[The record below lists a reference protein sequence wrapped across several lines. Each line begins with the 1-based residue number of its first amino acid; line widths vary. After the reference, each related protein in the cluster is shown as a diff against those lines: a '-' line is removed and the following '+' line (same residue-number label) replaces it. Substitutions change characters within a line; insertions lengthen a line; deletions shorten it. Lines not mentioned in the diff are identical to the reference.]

1 MGRNQSVLNMNSS
14 PERGSFQIECQI
26 KHVEEGEKTA
36 EEAETMIEFYKSWN
50 EQRRELEATDEWK
63 VDNMEYDLR
72 STKWICDK
80 AKGSEAYAQNLYA
93 AICNNE
99 FVKNDVWPLLTD
111 KRWSASWR
119 SAGGI
124 VANMIEKGD
133 YIDWYCSG
141 IHSDWDDE
149 SYNGATKE
157 QQERYLYVKNNFVS
171 ESIVTDEIREDLLK
185 LGWVV
190 IDES

>member
-1 MGRNQSVLNMNSS
+1 MNSS
-14 PERGSFQIECQI
+14 PDKGNFHIECQL
-26 KHVEEGEKTA
+26 KQVEDGTTTPEAA
-36 EEAETMIEFYKSWN
+36 EEMIEFYKSW
-50 EQRRELEATDEWK
+50 EQRRKELEATDEWK
-63 VDNMEYDLR
+63 QDNMEYDLR

-80 AKGSEAYAQNLYA
+80 AKADESYAQNLYA

-141 IHSDWDDE
+141 IRGDLSDE
-149 SYNGATKE
+149 EYNDMTKE
-157 QQERYLYVKNNFVS
+157 QQEKYLYMKTKFVS
-171 ESIVTDEIREDLLK
+171 ESVVTDEIRADLLK
-185 LGWVV
+185 LGWIV
-190 IDES
+190 IQDE

>member
-1 MGRNQSVLNMNSS
+1 MNSS
-14 PERGSFQIECQI
+14 PDKGTFHIECQL
-26 KHVEEGEKTA
+26 KQVEEGTKTPEAA
-36 EEAETMIEFYKSWN
+36 EEMIDFYKSW
-50 EQRRELEATDEWK
+50 EQRRKELEATDEWK
-63 VDNMEYDLR
+63 QDNMEYDLR

-80 AKGSEAYAQNLYA
+80 AKADESYAQNLYA

-141 IHSDWDDE
+141 IRGDLSDE
-149 SYNGATKE
+149 EYNDMTKE
-157 QQERYLYVKNNFVS
+157 QQEKYLYMKTKFVS
-171 ESIVTDEIREDLLK
+171 ESVVTDEIRADLLK
-185 LGWVV
+185 LGWIV
-190 IDES
+190 IQDE

>member
-1 MGRNQSVLNMNSS
+1 VNSS
-14 PERGSFQIECQI
+14 PDKGTFHIECQL
-26 KHVEEGEKTA
+26 KQVEEGTKTPEAA
-36 EEAETMIEFYKSWN
+36 EEMIDFYKSW
-50 EQRRELEATDEWK
+50 EQRRKELEATDEWK
-63 VDNMEYDLR
+63 QDNMEYDLR

-80 AKGSEAYAQNLYA
+80 AKADESYAQNLYA

-141 IHSDWDDE
+141 IRGDLSDE
-149 SYNGATKE
+149 EYNDMTKE
-157 QQERYLYVKNNFVS
+157 QQEKYLYMKTKFVS
-171 ESIVTDEIREDLLK
+171 ESVVTDEIRADLLK
-185 LGWVV
+185 LGWIV
-190 IDES
+190 IQDE

>member
-1 MGRNQSVLNMNSS
+1 MNTS
-14 PERGSFQIECQI
+14 PDRGAFRIDCELKS
-26 KHVEEGEKTA
+26 VEEGRKTA
-36 EEAETMIEFYKSWN
+36 EQAEDMIDFYKSW
-50 EQRRELEATDEWK
+50 EQQRREMEATDEWK

-80 AKGSEAYAQNLYA
+80 AKASEAYAQNLYA
-93 AICNNE
+93 AMCNNE
-99 FVKNDVWPLLTD
+99 FTKNDVWPLLTD

-141 IHSDWDDE
+141 IRSDWSDE
-149 SYNGATKE
+149 EYQNATKE
-157 QQERYLYVKNNFVS
+157 QQEQYLFVKNNFVS
-171 ESIVTDEIREDLLK
+171 ESYVTDEIREDLFK
-185 LGWVV
+185 LGWIIV
-190 IDES
+190 EEK